1 MEIKIGDTFML
12 ALIARVDGEVQD
24 LTNWQIRAGAS
35 NRFGT
40 RHPFEV
46 EFTDRP
52 NGAFTLSADT
62 SGWLPGNLSFD
73 IRYTTDSGQVVTTK
87 SIPFLAVMSDSA

>member
-1 MEIKIGDTFML
+1 MEIKLGDTFLL
-12 ALIARVDGEVQD
+12 ALVVKVDGAVQD
-24 LTNWQIRAGAS
+24 LTGWSIRAGAS
-35 NRFGT
+35 NRFGV

-62 SGWLPGNLSFD
+62 SGWLAGNLSFD

-87 SIPFLAVMSDSA
+87 SVPFLAIASDSA